1 MGILRSDLLTH
12 SQLSNEGGSIVL
24 DGSGDYLSFS
34 AHSFLLQRHLMLL
47 LNYGFT

>member
-24 DGSGDYLSFS
+24 DGSGDYLSFA
-34 AHSFLLQRHLMLL
+34 AHSAFAPTTSDD
-47 LNYGFT
+47 F